1 MQNQTPLDPAPEG
14 FPAGTMI
21 LTLRGLVPI
30 ETVAAG
36 DEVFTHERRWQP
48 VLETMSATA
57 DTVRV
62 HGASFTTGLVTTA
75 DHPFHTRT
83 APVLL
88 DGGPAGDLSAAG
100 WTRARDLTDSH
111 RLASPL
117 HFGEPLPIPD
127 LPAGLA
133 DADPVEVFRTAGA
146 MIRLKGAAAAAL
158 RPELVDWLTE
168 HFGQYGAG
176 RRFPAWA
183 LTMPETLRIAFLV
196 GLVNDAPHREQ
207 NQVRMHSKAFM
218 VGLRLLVCSLGF
230 AGGMSDGGKPGWQ
243 LHWKN
248 EGGRRPDFDGY
259 RWHRAVRAVRVERGP
274 KAEVFALCV
283 AEDGSYLADGITA

>member
-1 MQNQTPLDPAPEG
+1 MDNQSPPAPAPEG

-21 LTLRGLVPI
+21 LTLRGIVPI
-30 ETVAAG
+30 ETVTPG
-36 DEVFTHERRWQP
+36 DEVFTHERRWRP
-48 VLETMSATA
+48 VTETMTATTE
-57 DTVRV
+57 TVRV
-62 HGASFTTGLVTTA
+62 HCASYISGFATTA

-100 WTRARDLTDSH
+100 WTRARDLTDRH
-111 RLASPL
+111 RLATPL

-127 LPAGLA
+127 LPAPLA
-133 DADPVEVFRTAGA
+133 DADLVDVLHAAGA
-146 MIRLKGAAAAAL
+146 MIRLKGAAAAAV
-158 RPELVDWLTE
+158 RPELVDWLAE

-176 RRFPAWA
+176 RRFPAWV

-196 GLVNDAPHREQ
+196 GLVNDAPRRQQ

-230 AGGMSDGGKPGWQ
+230 PGGLSNSSKPGKIGWQ
-243 LHWKN
+243 LCWRS

-259 RWHRAVRAVRVERGP
+259 RWLPATRVERGP
-274 KAEVFALCV
+274 ATEVFALSV
-283 AEDGSYLADGITA
+283 AEDGSYLADGITC